1 MTPTTSWVTSP
12 EPDPVRLVAWRAVVP
27 AFIATTAAMIPG
39 FLVAGFAVQ
48 IRADIGLTLTSLGVL
63 IGVFFGTAA
72 VVSPAMGRLS
82 ERVGWADALR
92 LATILT
98 TISLGGV
105 GWLADS
111 TTLVAAFFVV
121 GGVASSL
128 SQIASNLAVARCVAP
143 SRQGLVFGLRHA
155 SVPAAAFL
163 AGIAVPTIALTVGW
177 RWGFRGAVLLAA
189 IAAVSVP
196 RREEPYIINPPPPAD
211 PSASS
216 VPATPMRLLVLL
228 AIAVGLG
235 TGGVDTVAAFIVSY
249 SVEVGV
255 GEHTAGLVLA
265 IGSLLGVTARVVA
278 GWLIDRIRHADLTAV
293 AAMIGT
299 GAAGVVLLNLGGHP
313 GFYIGA
319 MLSFAAGWGWAG
331 LFTFSVVKDNPVAPA
346 AASGVTQTGKYIG
359 AALGAPIF
367 GMIAD
372 RVSFTAAWWF
382 TTSVLLIAAGLILYV
397 RNQRLQ

>member
-1 MTPTTSWVTSP
+1 MTATRSGYTSADSDPT
-12 EPDPVRLVAWRAVVP
+12 RLVSWRAVVP
-27 AFIATTAAMIPG
+27 AFIATTAGMMPG
-39 FLVAGFAVQ
+39 FLIAGFAIQ
-48 IRADIGLTLTSLGVL
+48 IRADIGLTLTALGAL

-82 ERVGWADALR
+82 ERIGWANALR

-98 TISLGGV
+98 TITLAGV
-105 GWLADS
+105 GWLAD
-111 TTLVAAFFVV
+111 TTAVIAVFFVA

-128 SQIASNLAVARCVAP
+128 GQIASNLAVARCVAP

-163 AGIAVPTIALTVGW
+163 AGIAVPTIALAVGW
-177 RWGFRGAVLLAA
+177 RWGFRGAVLLAV
-189 IAAVSVP
+189 IAAVSIP
-196 RREEPYIINPPPPAD
+196 RHEARFVINPPPPPDAG
-211 PSASS
+211 ATGR
-216 VPATPMRLLVLL
+216 PATPMRLLVLL

-265 IGSLLGVTARVVA
+265 VGSLAGVIARVVA
-278 GWLIDRIRHADLTAV
+278 GWLIDRIQHADLTAV
-293 AAMIGT
+293 AAMITT
-299 GAAGVVLLNLGGHP
+299 GAAGVTLLNLGGGP

-319 MLSFAAGWGWAG
+319 MLAFGAGWGWAG
-331 LFTFSVVKDNPVAPA
+331 LFTFSVVKDNPAAPA

-382 TTSVLLIAAGLILYV
+382 TTTVLLTAAGLILYV
-397 RNQRLQ
+397 RKQRPQ